1 VALEE
6 NSARSEQD
14 ARRSTRWFSR
24 ADKRRQEVPNPLED
38 QDAFDAFVGSLQ
50 AKIHDQLERVLD
62 NQVQLEIAHL
72 TRLLGIMPR
81 ASIYKNRVFF
91 EIAFDMLAA
100 EQPNIVLVTQLR
112 QALSAAFERSAGVGR
127 FIARAFAK
135 TAIQAVVCGICS
147 TFLLTLLVIVLLS
160 EAHATLQTLDSSLEH
175 VRPIAQLIERMPIA
189 QIIVLVIAA
198 FTGAVVSVLARFP
211 YFRDLAHTAPISV
224 YLTVVAKPFVSI
236 AFASFVYAVVACGL
250 VTLPG
255 VDLAG
260 SSGNAIVWVVGF
272 LSGFSE
278 RFVQDFITE
287 ADRIATTEPST
298 VANGAAA
305 PKTPKA

>member
-1 VALEE
+1 MALEE
-6 NSARSEQD
+6 NSARSEQY

-38 QDAFDAFVGSLQ
+38 QDAFDAFVRSLQ
-50 AKIHDQLERVLD
+50 AKIHHQLERALD

-72 TRLLGIMPR
+72 THLLGIMPR
-81 ASIYKNRVFF
+81 ASVYKHRVFF

-100 EQPNIVLVTQLR
+100 EQPNIVLVAQLR
-112 QALSAAFERSAGVGR
+112 QALSAAFERSVGLGR
-127 FIARAFAK
+127 FIATVFGK

-147 TFLLTLLVIVLLS
+147 TFLLIFLAIALLS
-160 EAHATLQTLDSSLEH
+160 EAHAMLQTLEASLEH
-175 VRPIAQLIERMPIA
+175 VPPIAQLIQRMPIA
-189 QIIVLVIAA
+189 QIVVLVIAA
-198 FTGAVVSVLARFP
+198 FTGAVVSILARFGD
-211 YFRDLAHTAPISV
+211 FRDLAHTAPISV
-224 YLTVVAKPFVSI
+224 YLTVAAKPFVSI
-236 AFASFVYAVVACGL
+236 AFASFVYAIVACGL

-260 SSGNAIVWVVGF
+260 SGGDAIVWVLGF

-278 RFVQDFITE
+278 RFVQDFVTE
-287 ADRIATTEPST
+287 ADRITGRST